1 MDFSY
6 LKVIVIQYVQLRPE
20 RIRLILLVILRKNFL
35 SIGLSLQ
42 SHHVMTNVA
51 FSILRMIAR
60 IIFIIFR
67 CRVGCMRRGNC
78 CDDFEKECRDELQ
91 KEDCKLCNVCI
102 NGSCLKCKENA
113 FLNSDN
119 NCLCE
124 SGYSYDIEE
133 DICLITESYNK
144 RFLKY
149 KRNEEKNI
157 EKIKDNQFKETFD
170 SLNTNKTKNNR
181 KFNQSKLIK
190 ITKPIEKSND
200 FNNSYVNNNNKNDKN
215 SVEFEME
222 DNIEMQE
229 NDNNL
234 NRKLKNLD
242 LKNLNRSKE
251 NKLKVATSIENIKD
265 ENKENIIKIQKRFM
279 TKNIPIKNSY
289 LENMK
294 KYIVKD
300 KKIKENINLSELS
313 KIQKKNNNYKENRKI
328 NLYPINR
335 NGHQTNRN
343 HSMIMNEENTLA
355 DKLFK
360 YFNNIMK
367 LLEERKSETKSIGV
381 SSPNSLNN
389 NQIMNLYMNG
399 NISINILEG
408 NNHSTLNTNRV
419 ISSNSNNNLSSS
431 SIYNNSNN
439 SIKNTSISS
448 NSLISKNRESNPETV
463 LSNVKTKNAKV
474 LLNNSNRHLVSLL
487 DSIRN
492 LHPNVQLKS
501 SFLNDLNTNHQT
513 NDYSMNSRIS
523 LLNAINS
530 LSKANS
536 NLN

>member
-1 MDFSY
+1 
-6 LKVIVIQYVQLRPE
+6 
-20 RIRLILLVILRKNFL
+20 
-35 SIGLSLQ
+35 
-42 SHHVMTNVA
+42 
-51 FSILRMIAR
+51 
-60 IIFIIFR
+60 
-67 CRVGCMRRGNC
+67 
-78 CDDFEKECRDELQ
+78 
-91 KEDCKLCNVCI
+91 
-102 NGSCLKCKENA
+102 
-113 FLNSDN
+113 
-119 NCLCE
+119 
-124 SGYSYDIEE
+124 
-133 DICLITESYNK
+133 
-144 RFLKY
+144 
-149 KRNEEKNI
+149 
-157 EKIKDNQFKETFD
+157 
-170 SLNTNKTKNNR
+170 
-181 KFNQSKLIK
+181 
-190 ITKPIEKSND
+190 
-200 FNNSYVNNNNKNDKN
+200 
-215 SVEFEME
+215 
-222 DNIEMQE
+222 
-229 NDNNL
+229 
-234 NRKLKNLD
+234 
-242 LKNLNRSKE
+242 
-251 NKLKVATSIENIKD
+251 
-265 ENKENIIKIQKRFM
+265 
-279 TKNIPIKNSY
+279 
-289 LENMK
+289 
-294 KYIVKD
+294 
-300 KKIKENINLSELS
+300 
-313 KIQKKNNNYKENRKI
+313 
-328 NLYPINR
+328 
-335 NGHQTNRN
+335 
-343 HSMIMNEENTLA
+343 MNEENTLA

-463 LSNVKTKNAKV
+463 LSNVKTKNSKI

-501 SFLNDLNTNHQT
+501 SFLNDLNTKHQT